1 MRPSRAPFCGA
12 RDRCTR
18 EEEVRYEA
26 ENAHRN
32 GASKTEQ
39 ENGGEEEE
47 EEEGEEKEEE
57 EEEEGEEGEE
67 GEEEEEEEENT
78 NDLPRFRTHLRFFS
92 PMTLSTTSIRSR
104 PLTVAFQASWTDAK
118 ACLRPAASGVRR
130 LAASCTG
137 VHPTFG
143 SQSRGSAP
151 KRGELRGQEPAK
163 RPTAKAA
170 AAAAAAK
177 NRRGLERKR
186 REEVEEKGMNAL

>member
-1 MRPSRAPFCGA
+1 
-12 RDRCTR
+12 
-18 EEEVRYEA
+18 
-26 ENAHRN
+26 
-32 GASKTEQ
+32 
-39 ENGGEEEE
+39 
-47 EEEGEEKEEE
+47 
-57 EEEEGEEGEE
+57 
-67 GEEEEEEEENT
+67 
-78 NDLPRFRTHLRFFS
+78 LRFFS

-151 KRGELRGQEPAK
+151 KRGALRGQEPAK

-177 NRRGLERKR
+177 SRRGLERKR
-186 REEVEEKGMNAL
+186 REEVEEKGMSFMKGKRDKTTSEVNCFPPQWRARSLSFFILFRVASSLAVNSLSLSLC